1 MEIKDVDNWKLDD
14 EWVYLLLQAKKMG
27 LQPDEVR
34 AFLRSASKMQQTT
47 TVPGKLK
54 NKPEVV

>member
-1 MEIKDVDNWKLDD
+1 MEMKGVEIRKLDD
-14 EWVYLLLQAKKMG
+14 EWVYLVLQAKKMG

-54 NKPEVV
+54 NKSEIV